1 LTNNQR
7 IAYQAI
13 NNLGHVLGMGEEHQR
28 PDRDEYLTI
37 DMNNIAEKHRD
48 QYKKNKYGFT

>member
-13 NNLGHVLGMGEEHQR
+13 YNLGHALGMGEEHQR

-37 DMNNIAEKHRD
+37 DMNNIAEKYRD
-48 QYKKNKYGFT
+48 QYKKNKYGFI